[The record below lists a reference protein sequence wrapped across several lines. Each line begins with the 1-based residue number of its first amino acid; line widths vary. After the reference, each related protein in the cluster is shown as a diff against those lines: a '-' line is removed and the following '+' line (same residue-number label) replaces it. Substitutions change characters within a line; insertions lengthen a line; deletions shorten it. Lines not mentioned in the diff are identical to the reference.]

1 MNILDM
7 RAETADDRLWLV
19 TNTDGSKEIV
29 ADSERN
35 GRGGFAPAYGRPY
48 REVLAEFLASAE
60 KESANWLALYQAI
73 QRGVHDILGPLTN
86 RKLRGLYFIAGGTA
100 YKAYVGTHHTGHF
113 LGFGGALMSVKP
125 ISGEQFES
133 NNVWYIAKVPPH
145 LRELL
150 PDTATMEQK
159 R

>member
-1 MNILDM
+1 MSILDM
-7 RAETADDRLWLV
+7 RAETVADRLWLV
-19 TNTDGSKEIV
+19 TNKDGSKEIV
-29 ADSERN
+29 ADSELN

-73 QRGVHDILGPLTN
+73 QRGVHDITGPLTN

-100 YKAYVGTHHTGHF
+100 YKAFVGTHHTGNF
-113 LGFGGALMSVKP
+113 LGFGGALVTITPASGAP
-125 ISGEQFES
+125 IES
-133 NNVWYIAKVPPH
+133 NNAWFIDKVPPH
-145 LRELL
+145 LRGLL
-150 PDTATMEQK
+150 PDTATMEWK